1 MTFSSRPCRARQGQ
15 QSQVLDSSACPSQS
29 EERSTALHR
38 MPGPGVSEDGA
49 GVSEDG
55 AGATSRTETQEE
67 ETPVLRMQTDQETRE
82 ELKNQRPR
90 TSLAV
95 QRSRL

>member
-1 MTFSSRPCRARQGQ
+1 MTFSSRPCRAWQGQ

-38 MPGPGVSEDGA
+38 MPGPGVSEDGT
-49 GVSEDG
+49 
-55 AGATSRTETQEE
+55 GATSRTETQEE
-67 ETPVLRMQTDQETRE
+67 EMPVLRMQTDQETRE

-90 TSLAV
+90 PSLAV